1 MYNIDN
7 GRPLYTL
14 TVGEYIE
21 LQKAIFDQKQ
31 QQTQNPEGKDDQ
43 MINSIRGLAG
53 FLHCSVPTAQQFK
66 NKFPEIFYQIG
77 RKFLVSKIDI
87 LSKMKLA

>member
-31 QQTQNPEGKDDQ
+31 QQTQNFERKDDQ
-43 MINSIRGLAG
+43 MINSIKGLAG
-53 FLHCSVPTAQQFK
+53 FLRCSVPTAQQFK
-66 NKFPEIFYQIG
+66 NRFPEIFYQIG
-77 RKFLVSKIDI
+77 RKFLVSKMDI